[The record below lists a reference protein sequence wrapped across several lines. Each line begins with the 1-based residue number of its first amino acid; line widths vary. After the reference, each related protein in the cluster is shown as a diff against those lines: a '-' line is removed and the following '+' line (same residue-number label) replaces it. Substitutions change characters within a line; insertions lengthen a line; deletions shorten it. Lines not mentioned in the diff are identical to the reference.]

1 MVRIFANLDIKGD
14 EWYTAADAAESGVG
28 MTLIYSLF
36 AAQLYSWYVFVDVS
50 FEDLCRERLSSSA
63 SLMMSVV

>member
-1 MVRIFANLDIKGD
+1 
-14 EWYTAADAAESGVG
+14 